1 MKDLREK
8 LKKISLLKEELKK
21 ECDEFVTL
29 ANEKEKK
36 YSRLSYTNGIDSK
49 LQHLLSK
56 TIVDD
61 AKHISLYLD
70 SLAGSVKK
78 TDDDLNYSHPFIRL
92 REIHDFLLK
101 NNFECSKVDLYK
113 YGDYEWRYIRI
124 TVTYEPFRSF
134 YIEMRISNESPYIK
148 IFRYDVKYQ
157 LSVSVCEI
165 RLNSGNYE
173 IIPNGE
179 EYKGENIFEEKY
191 TSNFIC
197 NLVELLESFISRDED
212 EICRIVSEEFTGI
225 SKDNEFGSINSSY
238 AISSLTKR
246 ILNNFAKKGYD
257 E

>member
-21 ECDEFVTL
+21 ECDEFTFI
-29 ANEKEKK
+29 ANEKEKE
-36 YSRLSYTNGIDSK
+36 YSRLSYNNGIDSK
-49 LQHLLSK
+49 VQHILSK

-61 AKHISLYLD
+61 AKQISLFID
-70 SLAGSVKK
+70 SLAGAIKK
-78 TDDDLNYSHPFIRL
+78 TDDDLNYSHSFIRL
-92 REIHDFLLK
+92 REIFDFLLK
-101 NNFECSKVDLYK
+101 NNFKCSKVDLYK
-113 YGDYEWRYIRI
+113 YSEDDDWIYIRI
-124 TVTYEPFRSF
+124 DIVLSEPFQSF
-134 YIEMRISNESPYIK
+134 YLEMRISDKIPYMK

-157 LSVSVCEI
+157 LSVAVCEI

-173 IIPNGE
+173 VIPNKE

-197 NLVELLESFISRDED
+197 NLVELLESFIARDED
-212 EICRIVSEEFTGI
+212 EICKIVSEEFICIDSNYTYDHPTI
-225 SKDNEFGSINSSY
+225 
-238 AISSLTKR
+238 TKR